1 MERSESL
8 LREAGNRS
16 EYLRP
21 REFVALAERYAEGT
35 AAGTDPGVPREWLLA
50 HVEALAGESHVDAGS
65 FRSSLSEVTTDV
77 ETWADDRAVYEVGED
92 RLSAYPPA
100 WHEALGGV
108 TSLPDVVR
116 YLLDES
122 DYRPVDA
129 GAGDGVPEADLLDV
143 AAAVGGFTREAAK
156 AALEDCRADGRLIE
170 DADQHPEA
178 NVYLPRSEHERDAR
192 PE

>member
-21 REFVALAERYAEGT
+21 RDLVALAERHAEGT
-35 AAGTDPGVPREWLLA
+35 AAGTAPGVPHEWLLA
-50 HVEALAGESHVDAGS
+50 HVEALDEESHVDAES
-65 FRSSLSEVTTDV
+65 FRSSLSEMTTDA
-77 ETWADDRAVYEVGED
+77 ETWVDDRAVYEIGED

-100 WHEALGGV
+100 WYEALAGM
-108 TSLPDVVR
+108 TSLPEVVR

-129 GAGDGVPEADLLDV
+129 GAGDGVPEADLLDI

-156 AALEDCRADGRLIE
+156 AALEECRDDGRLVE
-170 DADQHPEA
+170 DADQHPKA

>member
-35 AAGTDPGVPREWLLA
+35 TAGADPGVPREWLLA
-50 HVEALAGESHVDAGS
+50 HVEALAGESHVDAES
-65 FRSSLSEVTTDV
+65 FRSSPSEVTTDA
-77 ETWADDRAVYEVGED
+77 ETWTDDRAVYEVGEG

-100 WHEALGGV
+100 WHE
-108 TSLPDVVR
+108 
-116 YLLDES
+116 
-122 DYRPVDA
+122 
-129 GAGDGVPEADLLDV
+129 
-143 AAAVGGFTREAAK
+143 
-156 AALEDCRADGRLIE
+156 ALEDCRADGRLIE

-178 NVYLPRSEHERDAR
+178 NVYLPHSEHERDAS